1 MAGSA
6 LMIATEKG
14 LFLLDRDAAGD
25 EWDLRGPF
33 CESWPIGHAVQDPET
48 GTMYA
53 AGTSA
58 WHGAGV
64 WRSTDRGATWELSSE
79 GLAFSARAVES

>member
-14 LFLLDRDAAGD
+14 LFLLDRDAADG

-64 WRSTDRGATWELSSE
+64 WRSTIAARPGSCR
-79 GLAFSARAVES
+79 ARALRTRRRAAES